1 MKLISVIKIALLFV
15 FVTTSQIISQG
26 LLKGVVTDSLTNNE
40 LIGANVFIV
49 GTSLGSATNIDGK
62 YTINA
67 ISPGK
72 YIVKVSYIGYKAKET
87 EVEIKNSVSTELN
100 IQLVLDV
107 LVGEE
112 VVVTGQ
118 MMGQISAINQQL
130 SSNTIINVV
139 SEEKIQE
146 LPDQNAAETIGR
158 LPGVSV
164 TRSGGEA
171 NKVILRGLSDKY
183 VSVTIDGVRIPSTDA
198 LARGIDLSTIS
209 QNSLAGIELYKA
221 LTADKDADAIAGS
234 INLVTKKAPTKR
246 QLKSILKG
254 GYNGLMQSAKQYDFS
269 LKYGERFFDDLFGV
283 QLDGS
288 IESKIR
294 STEISD
300 IDYDGTLN
308 DDTDYFINNFN
319 LRFTD
324 EKRKRNGLN
333 LILDYELPDEGNIML
348 NSNYNSTSRDYI
360 TFERDYPNG
369 GGETQYLGGV
379 TYSYRDREQEL
390 ETFSSS
396 LTGNNNLLGIH
407 LNWGLSLAQS
417 TSDFPY
423 DYQLDFSESP
433 DAGVSGMRTIPDHT
447 KIKEHPEQLIPY
459 AYNNFTAATLAGAY
473 YTTQE
478 NLEKNLTA
486 YLNLSHNYTL
496 GELFAGELKLGGKYT
511 SKSRDNTQTQN
522 FSAYY
527 LGGWQ
532 PYERLPDGTLRA
544 KDLSGSLFDAF
555 YQRYL
560 SNPLYINAPFIEFLD
575 DKPKSRTLFD
585 LYDLNPLINRDK
597 LRQWYELNQYGV
609 SQTGQTNE
617 YNDDPTYAAYY
628 YDITEAVASTFITNT
643 LKIGQSVTFIA
654 GVRVESEDN
663 DYKNKYSYT
672 VAGGFPYITLPISD
686 TSSTYSETVVLPN
699 FHLNIKAT
707 DFLNI
712 RLAGYRALARPDFN
726 MRLNTYFAWRPAA
739 VGGNR
744 QLITGNTELKTAKAW
759 NFEIN
764 TTFYGNE
771 IGLFSISAF
780 YKEITDMYHMLN
792 QMNTTGNVIFDELG
806 LETRSL
812 HGSSVYQLT
821 VPYNSTEPTKVW
833 GFELEHQINFTF
845 LPGLL
850 QNIVLSYNA
859 SIVRSETQLIGSTT
873 DTTYTIIGGIP
884 FPEYKERATKY
895 KQPLENQPEFF
906 GNISLGYDIGGFS
919 GRLSLFHQSDYFS
932 SFSPQGRSDV
942 LIAGYNRVDLALKQK
957 VTDYLTILLNINNLT
972 NLKDVNQID
981 NRQSQYIVPNT
992 SQNFGLTGDLGVIIE
1007 L

>member
-1 MKLISVIKIALLFV
+1 MKLFTTIKITILL
-15 FVTTSQIISQG
+15 VTITISQSLSQG
-26 LLKGVVTDSLTNNE
+26 TLKGVVSDSLSNKE
-40 LIGANVFIV
+40 LIGANVFLVSTSV
-49 GTSLGSATNIDGK
+49 GAATDIQGKYLIPNIPEGK
-62 YTINA
+62 YT
-67 ISPGK
+67 
-72 YIVKVSYIGYKAKET
+72 VKVSYIGYKAKEL
-87 EVEIKNSVSTELN
+87 EIQIQSNVTTELN
-100 IQLVLDV
+100 IQLSLDV
-107 LVGEE
+107 ILGQE

-146 LPDQNAAETIGR
+146 LPDANAAETIGR

-171 NKVILRGLSDKY
+171 NKIILRGLSDKY
-183 VSVTIDGVRIPSTDA
+183 ISVTIDGVRVPSTDA
-198 LARGIDLSTIS
+198 LGRGIDLSTIS

-234 INLVTKKAPTKR
+234 VNLVTKKAPSER
-246 QLKSILKG
+246 QIKTILKG

-283 QLDGS
+283 QLNGN
-288 IESKIR
+288 IESRIR
-294 STEISD
+294 SSEVAD
-300 IDYDGTLN
+300 IDYDQNGNNQT
-308 DDTDYFINNFN
+308 TYFINNFN
-319 LRFTD
+319 LRFID
-324 EKRKRNGLN
+324 EQRKRNGLN

-348 NSNYNSTSRDYI
+348 NSSYNSTSRDYI

-379 TYSYRDREQEL
+379 TYQYRDREQEL
-390 ETFSSS
+390 ETFSGS

-423 DYQLDFSESP
+423 DYQLDFSEPS
-433 DAGVSGMRTIPDHT
+433 DEGAQSGMRSPPQ
-447 KIKEHPEQLIPY
+447 IKDHPEDLIPY
-459 AYNNFTAATLAGAY
+459 AYNNFQAATLAGAY

-478 NLEKNLTA
+478 NLEKNKTA
-486 YLNLSHNYTL
+486 YLNLSHNYVL
-496 GELFAGELKLGGKYT
+496 GDLFAGELKLGGKYS
-511 SKSRDNTQTQN
+511 SKSRDNNQTQN

-532 PYERLPDGTLRA
+532 PYERLPDGTIRP
-544 KDLSGSLFDAF
+544 KDFSGSLFDPF
-555 YQRYL
+555 FQRYL
-560 SNPLYINAPFIEFLD
+560 SNPLYINAPFSDFLD
-575 DKPKSRTLFD
+575 SPPESRTLD
-585 LYDLNPLINRDK
+585 NLYNLYPLINRDK

-609 SQTGQTNE
+609 SETGQLTE
-617 YNDDPTYAAYY
+617 YNNDPTYAAYY

-643 LKIGQSVTFIA
+643 LKIGQNITFIA
-654 GVRVESEDN
+654 GVRVEKEDN
-663 DYKNKYSYT
+663 DYQNKYSYS

-707 DFLNI
+707 DFLNV
-712 RLAGYRALARPDFN
+712 RLAAYRALARPDFN

-739 VGGNR
+739 VGSNR
-744 QLITGNTELKTAKAW
+744 QLITGNPELKTAKAW

-771 IGLFSISAF
+771 IGLLSLSAF
-780 YKEITDMYHMLN
+780 YKEIADMYHMLN
-792 QMNTTGNVIFDELG
+792 QINTTGNVIFNELG
-806 LETRSL
+806 LDTRTL
-812 HGSSVYQLT
+812 HTGNYQLT
-821 VPYNSTEPTKVW
+821 VPYNSSDPSKVW

-859 SIVRSETQLIGSTT
+859 SLVYSETQLIGSTI
-873 DTTYTIIGGIP
+873 DTTYTIIPG
-884 FPEYKERATKY
+884 FPPLPVYKERAIHY
-895 KQPLENQPEFF
+895 KQRLENQPKFF
-906 GNISLGYDIGGFS
+906 GNIALGYDIGGFS
-919 GRLSLFHQSDYFS
+919 GRISLFHQSDYYS
-932 SFSPQGRSDV
+932 SYSPSGRSDA

-957 VTDYLTILLNINNLT
+957 VTDYLTILLNIQNLT

-981 NRQSQYIVPNT
+981 NKVNNYVIPNT
-992 SQNFGLTGDLGVIIE
+992 SSRFGLTGDLGVIIE